1 MASYRGIDVSNW
13 SGYINWREVRDA
25 GIEVAIIQ
33 ASEGTFYRDPYLH
46 EFYNGA
52 KENGIKVGFYH
63 FFNPGSSPTPSE
75 QARYFVDTIRGL
87 DSDLK
92 LVLDLEQT
100 GGLDNYEVTRQ
111 AIEFLEEVRNYS
123 GLDVA
128 VYTYTNFA
136 QYNLYEGLGLSEYPL
151 WIAQLSEGGP
161 SPNPI
166 WGNKY
171 VAWQYSDTG
180 RVRGINASTDL
191 DLVYDGMFLDDR
203 EDIPKEQKQ
212 PQRIPGTRQEP
223 STQSGVIYYTVQEG
237 DTLTSIAQKY
247 DTTVHEITV
256 TNSIVNPNLIYVGEV
271 LKIYP
276 GNRSI
281 IKRKKVFTTT
291 YIVQSGDTL
300 TLIAIKFDTTVQAIA
315 ELNDLQNP
323 NLIYVGEILKIPTNS
338 RGNLSAPSSR
348 HYIKTYIVQSGD
360 TLTSIAKKFNTTVD
374 KIALLN
380 NITNPNLIYPGQI
393 LKIETSINSSIRGY
407 NFNTMYTVQ
416 KGDTLLGISRK
427 LDVDYKELIQKND
440 ITNSNLIYT
449 GEVLKI

>member
-191 DLVYDGMFLDDR
+191 DLIYDGMFLDDR
-203 EDIPKEQKQ
+203 EDIPKDQKQ

-300 TLIAIKFDTTVQAIA
+300 TSIAIKFDTTVQAIA

-360 TLTSIAKKFNTTVD
+360 TLTSIAKKFNTTAD

-440 ITNSNLIYT
+440 ITNQNLIYP

>member
-166 WGNKY
+166 WGDKY

-300 TLIAIKFDTTVQAIA
+300 TSIAIKFDTTVQAIA

-440 ITNSNLIYT
+440 ITNPNLIYT

>member
-128 VYTYTNFA
+128 IYTYTNFA

-281 IKRKKVFTTT
+281 IKRKKVFATT

-300 TLIAIKFDTTVQAIA
+300 TSIAIKFDTTVQAIA

>member
-128 VYTYTNFA
+128 IYTYTNFA

-300 TLIAIKFDTTVQAIA
+300 TSIAIKFDTTVQAIA

-360 TLTSIAKKFNTTVD
+360 TLTSIAKKFNTTAD

-440 ITNSNLIYT
+440 ITNPNLIYT

>member
-191 DLVYDGMFLDDR
+191 DLIYDGMFLDDR
-203 EDIPKEQKQ
+203 EDIPKDQKQ
-212 PQRIPGTRQEP
+212 PQRVPGTRQEP

-300 TLIAIKFDTTVQAIA
+300 TSIAIKFDTTVQAIA

-360 TLTSIAKKFNTTVD
+360 TLTSIAKKFNTTAD

-393 LKIETSINSSIRGY
+393 LKIETSINSSTRGY

-416 KGDTLLGISRK
+416 KWDTLLGISRK

-440 ITNSNLIYT
+440 ITNQNLIYP

>member
-203 EDIPKEQKQ
+203 EDIPKDQKQ

-360 TLTSIAKKFNTTVD
+360 TLTSIAKKFNTTAD

-440 ITNSNLIYT
+440 ITNPNLIYT

>member
-13 SGYINWREVRDA
+13 SGYINWRDVREA

-46 EFYNGA
+46 EFYDGA

-111 AIEFLEEVRNYS
+111 AKEFLEEVRNYS

-191 DLVYDGMFLDDR
+191 DLIYDGMFLDDR
-203 EDIPKEQKQ
+203 EDIPKDQKQ

-237 DTLTSIAQKY
+237 DTLISIAQKY
-247 DTTVHEITV
+247 DTTVHEIAV
-256 TNSIVNPNLIYVGEV
+256 TNSI
-271 LKIYP
+271 
-276 GNRSI
+276 
-281 IKRKKVFTTT
+281 
-291 YIVQSGDTL
+291 
-300 TLIAIKFDTTVQAIA
+300 A
-315 ELNDLQNP
+315 NP

-338 RGNLSAPSSR
+338 RGNLAAPSSR
-348 HYIKTYIVQSGD
+348 QYIKTYIVQSGD
-360 TLTSIAKKFNTTVD
+360 TLTSIAKKFNTTVER
-374 KIALLN
+374 IALLN
-380 NITNPNLIYPGQI
+380 NIINPNLIYPGQI
-393 LKIETSINSSIRGY
+393 LKIETSINSDTRGY
-407 NFNTMYTVQ
+407 NFNSLYTVQ
-416 KGDTLLGISRK
+416 KGDTLLGIARK
-427 LDVDYKELIQKND
+427 LDTDYKELAQKND
-440 ITNSNLIYT
+440 ITNPNLIYP

>member
-191 DLVYDGMFLDDR
+191 DLIYDGMFLDDR

-300 TLIAIKFDTTVQAIA
+300 TSIAIKFDTTVQAIA

-360 TLTSIAKKFNTTVD
+360 TLTSIAKKFNTTAD

>member
-151 WIAQLSEGGP
+151 WIAQLSEEGP

-191 DLVYDGMFLDDR
+191 DLIYDGMFLDDR
-203 EDIPKEQKQ
+203 EDIPKDQKQ

-247 DTTVHEITV
+247 DTTVHEIAV

-300 TLIAIKFDTTVQAIA
+300 TSIAIKFDTTVQAIA

-360 TLTSIAKKFNTTVD
+360 TLTSIAKKFNTTAD

-393 LKIETSINSSIRGY
+393 LKIETSINSSTRGY

-440 ITNSNLIYT
+440 ITNPNLIYT

>member
-13 SGYINWREVRDA
+13 SGYINWRDVREA

-46 EFYNGA
+46 EFYDGA

-63 FFNPGSSPTPSE
+63 FFNPGLSPTPQE

-123 GLDVA
+123 GLEVA

-166 WGNKY
+166 WGDRY

-180 RVRGINASTDL
+180 RIRGINASTDL
-191 DLVYDGMFLDDR
+191 DLIYDGMFLDDR
-203 EDIPKEQKQ
+203 EDIPKDQKQ

-237 DTLTSIAQKY
+237 DTLISIAQKY
-247 DTTVHEITV
+247 DTTVHEIAV
-256 TNSIVNPNLIYVGEV
+256 TNSITNPNLIYVGEV

-300 TLIAIKFDTTVQAIA
+300 TSIAIRFDTTVQAIA

-338 RGNLSAPSSR
+338 RGNLAAPSSR
-348 HYIKTYIVQSGD
+348 QYIKTYIVQSGD
-360 TLTSIAKKFNTTVD
+360 TLTSIAKKFNTTVER
-374 KIALLN
+374 IAHLN
-380 NITNPNLIYPGQI
+380 NIINPNLIYPGQI
-393 LKIETSINSSIRGY
+393 LKIETSINSSTRGY
-407 NFNTMYTVQ
+407 NFNTMYTVR

-440 ITNSNLIYT
+440 ITNPNLIYP

>member
-191 DLVYDGMFLDDR
+191 DLIYDGMFLDDR
-203 EDIPKEQKQ
+203 EDIPKDQKQ

-300 TLIAIKFDTTVQAIA
+300 TSIAIKFDTTVQAIA

-440 ITNSNLIYT
+440 ITNPNLIYT

>member
-111 AIEFLEEVRNYS
+111 AIEFLEEVKNYS

-300 TLIAIKFDTTVQAIA
+300 TSIAIKFDTTVQAIA

-360 TLTSIAKKFNTTVD
+360 TLTSIAKKFNTTAD

-440 ITNSNLIYT
+440 ITNPNLIYT

>member
-1 MASYRGIDVSNW
+1 MVSYRGIDVSNW

-281 IKRKKVFTTT
+281 IKRKKVFATT

-300 TLIAIKFDTTVQAIA
+300 TSIAIKFDTTVQAIA

-360 TLTSIAKKFNTTVD
+360 TLTSIAKKFNTTAD

-440 ITNSNLIYT
+440 ITNPNLIYT

>member
-1 MASYRGIDVSNW
+1 MVSYRGIDVSNW

-191 DLVYDGMFLDDR
+191 DLIYDGMFLDDR

-300 TLIAIKFDTTVQAIA
+300 TSIAIKFDTTVQAIA

>member
-203 EDIPKEQKQ
+203 EDIPKDQKQ

-440 ITNSNLIYT
+440 ITNPNLIYT

>member
-25 GIEVAIIQ
+25 GIEVAVIQ

-300 TLIAIKFDTTVQAIA
+300 TSIAIKFDTTVQAIA

-440 ITNSNLIYT
+440 ITNPNLIYT

>member
-1 MASYRGIDVSNW
+1 M
-13 SGYINWREVRDA
+13 
-25 GIEVAIIQ
+25 
-33 ASEGTFYRDPYLH
+33 
-46 EFYNGA
+46 
-52 KENGIKVGFYH
+52 
-63 FFNPGSSPTPSE
+63 
-75 QARYFVDTIRGL
+75 

-440 ITNSNLIYT
+440 ITNPNLIYT

>member
-123 GLDVA
+123 GLEVA

-440 ITNSNLIYT
+440 ITNPNLIYT

>member
-151 WIAQLSEGGP
+151 WIAQLSEEGP

-191 DLVYDGMFLDDR
+191 DLIYDGMFLDDR
-203 EDIPKEQKQ
+203 EDIPKDQKQ

-300 TLIAIKFDTTVQAIA
+300 TSIAIKFDTTVQAIA

-360 TLTSIAKKFNTTVD
+360 TLTSIAKKFNTTAD

-440 ITNSNLIYT
+440 ITNQNLIYP

>member
-191 DLVYDGMFLDDR
+191 DLIYDGMFLDDR
-203 EDIPKEQKQ
+203 EDIPKDQKQ

-300 TLIAIKFDTTVQAIA
+300 TSIAIKFDTTVQAIA

-360 TLTSIAKKFNTTVD
+360 TLTSIAKKFNTTAD

-393 LKIETSINSSIRGY
+393 LKIETSINSITRVY

-440 ITNSNLIYT
+440 ITNQNLIYP

>member
-100 GGLDNYEVTRQ
+100 GGLNNYEVTRQ
-111 AIEFLEEVRNYS
+111 AIEFLEEVKNYS

-191 DLVYDGMFLDDR
+191 DLIYDGMFLDDR
-203 EDIPKEQKQ
+203 EDIPKDQKQ

-300 TLIAIKFDTTVQAIA
+300 TSIAIKFDTTVQAIA

-360 TLTSIAKKFNTTVD
+360 TLTSIAKKFNTTAD

-393 LKIETSINSSIRGY
+393 LKIETSINSSTRGY

-416 KGDTLLGISRK
+416 KRDTLLGISRK

-440 ITNSNLIYT
+440 ITNQNLIYP

>member
-75 QARYFVDTIRGL
+75 QARYFVETIRGL
-87 DSDLK
+87 ESDLK

-128 VYTYTNFA
+128 IYTYTNFA

-300 TLIAIKFDTTVQAIA
+300 TSIAIKFDTTVQAIA

-360 TLTSIAKKFNTTVD
+360 TLTSIAKKFNTTAD

-440 ITNSNLIYT
+440 ITNPNLIYT

>member
-300 TLIAIKFDTTVQAIA
+300 TSIAIKFDTTVQAIA

-380 NITNPNLIYPGQI
+380 NITNLNLIYPGQI

-416 KGDTLLGISRK
+416 KGDTLLRISRK

-440 ITNSNLIYT
+440 ITNPNLIYT

>member
-191 DLVYDGMFLDDR
+191 DLIYDGMFLDDR
-203 EDIPKEQKQ
+203 EDIPKDQKQ

-440 ITNSNLIYT
+440 ITNPNLIYT

>member
-281 IKRKKVFTTT
+281 IKRKKVFATT

-300 TLIAIKFDTTVQAIA
+300 TSIAIKFDTTVQAIA

-440 ITNSNLIYT
+440 ITNPNLIYT

>member
-1 MASYRGIDVSNW
+1 MVSYRGIDVSNW

-128 VYTYTNFA
+128 IYTYTNFA

-191 DLVYDGMFLDDR
+191 DLIYDGMFLDDR
-203 EDIPKEQKQ
+203 EDIPKDQKQ

-300 TLIAIKFDTTVQAIA
+300 TSIAIKFDTTVQAIA

-440 ITNSNLIYT
+440 ITNPNLIYT

>member
-13 SGYINWREVRDA
+13 SGYINWRDVREA

-46 EFYNGA
+46 EFYDGA

-203 EDIPKEQKQ
+203 EDIPKDQKQ

-440 ITNSNLIYT
+440 ITNPNLIYT

>member
-300 TLIAIKFDTTVQAIA
+300 TSIAIKFDTTVQAIA

-440 ITNSNLIYT
+440 ITNPNLIYT
-449 GEVLKI
+449 G

>member
-1 MASYRGIDVSNW
+1 MVSYRGIDVSNW

-281 IKRKKVFTTT
+281 IKRKKVFATT

-300 TLIAIKFDTTVQAIA
+300 TSIAIKFDTTVQAIA

-440 ITNSNLIYT
+440 ITNPNLIYT

>member
-52 KENGIKVGFYH
+52 EENGIKVGFYH

-427 LDVDYKELIQKND
+427 LDVDYKE
-440 ITNSNLIYT
+440 
-449 GEVLKI
+449 